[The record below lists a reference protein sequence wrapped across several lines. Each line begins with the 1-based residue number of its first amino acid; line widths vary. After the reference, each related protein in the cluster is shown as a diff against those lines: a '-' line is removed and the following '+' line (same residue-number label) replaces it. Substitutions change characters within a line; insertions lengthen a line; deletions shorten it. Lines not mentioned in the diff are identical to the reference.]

1 MGETKL
7 NGPSM
12 EERISNR
19 LKNSGEGLNA
29 DVVVRK
35 GDGPTRTYH
44 NIVRSPNVGRGTGGP
59 EKPGGRGLDERGKL
73 KQGGR

>member
-19 LKNSGEGLNA
+19 LRNSGEGLKA
-29 DVVVRK
+29 DVVVKK

-44 NIVRSPNVGRGTGGP
+44 NIMNSPNVGRESKGD
-59 EKPGGRGLDERGKL
+59 K
-73 KQGGR
+73 